1 MVWRDGVHLT
11 GTPIWCDA
19 RRRQDIC
26 FVSSVERIPRSGH
39 GQLVATPLTLALLGG
54 GDGHLGVPL
63 RQRFTLGTVRL
74 ELIPSGRGLGAAAL
88 FADIAGKT
96 VLYANTVR
104 TVAGGAGDPAEVRHC
119 DALVVNAPF
128 GEKHH
133 VFPPLARVIDETIEW
148 TQAQLAANKRPVL
161 FVDGILDGLEVA
173 GALHAATIAVA
184 GHRAIRDAATRA
196 KLSSIGT
203 VGREP
208 RAVVWLDSDHA
219 GVAKAMRSEASNAKR
234 EGASNAK
241 RHGASNAKPDGA
253 SNAKRDGSSSTTSTE
268 SAASSRATRGSHVT
282 SFSTA
287 LVSGRAIEGAT
298 GYDAAFAW
306 ATAAD
311 RAQLLA
317 WIDAANARQVF
328 VTGPCADAIAAAV
341 GAHARVIG
349 PPQQM
354 ALFTR

>member
-1 MVWRDGVHLT
+1 MARRAARATPIAPVVWRDGVHLT
-11 GTPIWCDA
+11 DTPIWCDA

-26 FVSSVERIPRSGH
+26 FVSSVERIPRTGH
-39 GQLVATPLTLALLGG
+39 GQLIATPATLALLGST
-54 GDGHLGVPL
+54 DGHLGVPV

-88 FADIAGKT
+88 FADIAGRK

-104 TVAGGAGDPAEVRHC
+104 TVAGGAGEPAEVRSC
-119 DALVVNAPF
+119 DALVVGATF

-133 VFPPLARVIDETIEW
+133 VFPPLARVIEETVAW
-148 TQAQLAANKRPVL
+148 ASAQLAANRRPVL

-173 GALHAATIAVA
+173 KTLLDRGVIVSA
-184 GHRAIRDAATRA
+184 HRAIREAATRG
-196 KLSSIGT
+196 SIAGIAT
-203 VGREP
+203 VGKEP
-208 RAVVWLDSDHA
+208 RAVIWLDGDHA
-219 GVAKAMRSEASNAKR
+219 GLAKAMRGDSANGAGKR
-234 EGASNAK
+234 TRPSSDVARNSGRA
-241 RHGASNAKPDGA
+241 
-253 SNAKRDGSSSTTSTE
+253 SSTGF
-268 SAASSRATRGSHVT
+268 A
-282 SFSTA
+282 TA
-287 LVSGRAIEGAT
+287 LVSGRAVEDGV

-311 RAQLLA
+311 RAQLLG
-317 WIDAANARQVF
+317 WIEAANARSVF

-354 ALFTR
+354 ALFAR

>member
-19 RRRQDIC
+19 RRRQNVC
-26 FVSSVERIPRSGH
+26 FASSIERIPRSGH
-39 GQLVATPLTLALLGG
+39 GQLIATPLTLALLGG

-88 FADIAGKT
+88 FADIAGRT

-104 TVAGGAGDPAEVRHC
+104 TVAGGAGELAEVRSC
-119 DALVVNAPF
+119 DALVVGAPF
-128 GEKHH
+128 GEKQH
-133 VFPPLARVIDETIEW
+133 VFPPLARVIDETIAW
-148 TQAQLAANKRPVL
+148 TVSQLAADRRPVL
-161 FVDGILDGLEVA
+161 FVDDVLDGLEVA
-173 GALHAATIAVA
+173 RALQANNVAVS
-184 GHRAIRDAATRA
+184 GHRALREAAARA
-196 KLSSIGT
+196 KITTDSRSSLAIAT
-203 VGREP
+203 VGKEP

-219 GVAKAMRSEASNAKR
+219 GLAKAMRT
-234 EGASNAK
+234 GA
-241 RHGASNAKPDGA
+241 
-253 SNAKRDGSSSTTSTE
+253 
-268 SAASSRATRGSHVT
+268 T

-287 LVSGRAIEGAT
+287 LVSGRAIDSGAA
-298 GYDAAFAW
+298 YDAAFVW

-311 RAQLLA
+311 RAHLLG

-354 ALFTR
+354 ALFAR

>member
-11 GTPIWCDA
+11 GTRIWCDA

-26 FVSSVERIPRSGH
+26 FASSVECVPRTGH
-39 GQLVATPLTLALLGG
+39 GQLIATPMTLALLGSG
-54 GDGHLGVPL
+54 GGNLGVPV

-74 ELIPSGRGLGAAAL
+74 ELIPSGRGFGSAAL
-88 FADIAGKT
+88 HADIAGKR

-104 TVAGGAGDPAEVRHC
+104 TVAGGAGDPAEVRAC
-119 DALVVNAPF
+119 DALVVGAPF

-133 VFPPLARVIDETIEW
+133 VFPPLARTIDETLAW
-148 TQAQLAANKRPVL
+148 ARAQLAADRRPVL
-161 FVDGILDGLEVA
+161 FVDGILDGLEIAKALEAAGVA
-173 GALHAATIAVA
+173 GSA
-184 GHRAIRDAATRA
+184 HRAIREAAARGNLPA
-196 KLSSIGT
+196 IGT
-203 VGREP
+203 VGKEP
-208 RAVVWLDSDHA
+208 RAVIWLDADHA
-219 GVAKAMRSEASNAKR
+219 GLAKAIAGKGFA
-234 EGASNAK
+234 
-241 RHGASNAKPDGA
+241 
-253 SNAKRDGSSSTTSTE
+253 
-268 SAASSRATRGSHVT
+268 
-282 SFSTA
+282 TA
-287 LVSGRAIEGAT
+287 LVSGRAIEGGA

-354 ALFTR
+354 ALFAR